1 MSATDWLMENLA
13 LVVAV
18 VVFVIFTIGLVLA
31 LRTAGGRD
39 KLAGAAVR
47 LAVAFLGLAERWLGQ
62 QLEPVTLDNGRTVY
76 KDGQITLARVQL
88 TAWMQRRRGGA

>member
-47 LAVAFLGLAERWLGQ
+47 LAVAFLGLAERWLGE
-62 QLEPVTLDNGRTVY
+62 QLEQQALDGGVTLHQQSEVL
-76 KDGQITLARVQL
+76 LARVRL